1 MRPPQQPDE
10 YLCEQIRQAVAH
22 DERVGEFD
30 LQVEIV
36 AGKVFVTGTVATD
49 ERRQAISAIV
59 AEMIPEHE
67 LHNDVVVPPMHDAGE
82 VEHL

>member
-1 MRPPQQPDE
+1 
-10 YLCEQIRQAVAH
+10 
-22 DERVGEFD
+22 
-30 LQVEIV
+30 VEIV

-59 AEMIPEHE
+59 AEMVPEHE
-67 LHNDVVVPPMHDAGE
+67 LHNDVVVPPMYDAGE